1 MQDTFDIIIIW
12 AGSAGL
18 TLVAGFTA
26 LGKRVVLIERERIGG
41 DCTNSGCVPSKAL
54 LFSGK
59 EWSDYQKSYSYMTQ
73 RRELI
78 RSHEEPRDIK
88 KLGATFFAGEAR
100 MISGREVEVA
110 GRRLHAERIYI
121 ATGSTPKRV
130 PIPGVAESDI
140 ITHREVFDLEAP
152 LKHLIIIWGSF
163 IAYELAQAFA
173 QIGTHVTIVYRGEKL
188 LGRLD
193 AEVFP
198 LVESRLQ
205 DLRIDVIY
213 GASEY
218 HGSDGKVLVVGEK
231 SVPYDNILLAI
242 GRSFDP
248 SSLDLASAGIVS
260 DEKGIVTGSYGQTN
274 IPWVYALWDCA
285 SGFPQFTHAANDAAR
300 TMIRNSVFPLWKKK
314 IQTQN
319 IPSVVYG
326 TPEIAHIGLTEDE
339 ARDIYGDALY
349 VWLEKTNDR
358 MTIESASGFAK
369 IIALPL
375 TGRIVGATIVSP
387 RAGELIGTISLLM
400 SKRLSVFTLSA
411 TIFPYPTESDILKRA
426 ASKVTLSLLR
436 NFAKD
441 IFSLLRRNLA
451 KIFAFFLWMSL
462 IWAFF
467 SYKKM
472 TWLSDLAIAKLIY
485 QFLSTNM
492 YGPILYICI
501 YAVRPIVLFPA
512 TLMTLL
518 SGVLFGPVWGFAY
531 TMIGENMSANIAYS
545 IGRFFWKEK
554 PGKTIALKKEDHVF
568 SAFITILI
576 TRFAFFPFDIVNYS
590 SWLFRVNWLGFAL
603 ATLVG
608 IIPGALVFI
617 LIGASIQDFGTFD
630 PTMIHL
636 DSTLLISSWILF
648 VITLII
654 ASFVK
659 KYAKKL

>member
-26 LGKRVVLIERERIGG
+26 LGKRVALIERDRIWG
-41 DCTNSGCVPSKAL
+41 DCTNAGCVPSKAL

-59 EWSDYQKSYSYMTQ
+59 QMSDYQKSYSYMTQ

-78 RSHEEPRDIK
+78 RSHEEPGDIK
-88 KLGATFFAGEAR
+88 KLGATFFAWEAR

-110 GRRLHAERIYI
+110 GRSLYARKVYI
-121 ATGSTPKRV
+121 ATGSAPKR
-130 PIPGVAESDI
+130 ISILWVADSDI
-140 ITHREVFDLEAP
+140 ITHREVFDLERP
-152 LKHLIIIWGSF
+152 LQELIIIWGSF

-173 QIGTHVTIVYRGEKL
+173 QIGTHVTIVYRGERL

-205 DLRIDVIY
+205 DLRIDVVY

-218 HGSDGKVLVVGEK
+218 HGGDEKVLVVGEK
-231 SVPYDNILLAI
+231 SIPYDMILLAI

-248 SSLDLASAGIVS
+248 TSLDLASAGIVT
-260 DEKGIVTGSYGQTN
+260 DENGIVTDSYGQTN
-274 IPWVYALWDCA
+274 IPGVYALWDCV

-300 TMIRNSVFPLWKKK
+300 MMIRNSIFPLWKKK
-314 IQTQN
+314 IQIQN

-339 ARDIYGDALY
+339 ARERYGEALY
-349 VWLEKTNDR
+349 IWIQNTNDR

-369 IIALPL
+369 IIALPI
-375 TGRIVGATIVSP
+375 TGRIIGATIVSP

-400 SKRLSVFTLSA
+400 SKRLSVFTLSG
-411 TIFPYPTESDILKRA
+411 TIFPYPTESDILKRT
-426 ASKVTLSLLR
+426 ASGLTLSIMRNFANNILSLLQ
-436 NFAKD
+436 K
-441 IFSLLRRNLA
+441 NLA
-451 KIFAFFLWMSL
+451 KIFAFFLWMSF

-492 YGPILYICI
+492 YGPLLYICI

-512 TLMTLL
+512 TLMTLV
-518 SGVLFGPVWGFAY
+518 SGVLFGPVWGFVY
-531 TMIGENMSANIAYS
+531 TMIGENISANIAYS
-545 IGRFFWKEK
+545 IGRFFWNDKS
-554 PGKTIALKKEDHVF
+554 GNTIALKKEDHFF

-608 IIPGALVFI
+608 IIPWALVFI

-630 PTMIHL
+630 PSMISL
-636 DSTLLISSWILF
+636 DHTLLISSWILF
-648 VITLII
+648 IITLII